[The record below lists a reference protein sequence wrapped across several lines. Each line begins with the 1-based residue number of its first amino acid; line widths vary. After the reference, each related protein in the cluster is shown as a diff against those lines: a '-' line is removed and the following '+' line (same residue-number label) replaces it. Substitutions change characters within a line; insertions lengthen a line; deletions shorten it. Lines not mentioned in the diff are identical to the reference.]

1 VDNRKSGVIFAPR
14 QNAAFNLMSDQTHL
28 EATLQRDIDTIR
40 SKVERMASLAELALS
55 DGLRALLE
63 NNGQLAYSVILR
75 DREID
80 EYEKEIDR
88 LCLEFLVRQQPA
100 AGPLRFVYATIKIN
114 LELERIG
121 DYAESIARRG
131 LVVNSLN
138 LDLDYSDFE
147 AISATS
153 LSMLK
158 DAIRAFLE
166 QDAELAKTTM
176 LAQREANRIRDKIN
190 DTLFQLRA
198 DKKIPI
204 TALTPLQ
211 TIARRLERVAD
222 QSKNIC
228 EETLYMCTGQYMKH
242 LGRDTFRVLF
252 VDDKNAG
259 ASQVA
264 EAIGNALG
272 QSNFVFSSAG
282 IKAEK
287 VADETVAFLKG
298 KGHDISSNIS
308 KSVDNIP
315 NLDHYQVVVALSD
328 AGQNAFPTPPTKTIS
343 IAWELGQTEGDND
356 ATYNFL
362 EQNINDLVQAIL
374 GQSGSN

>member
-1 VDNRKSGVIFAPR
+1 
-14 QNAAFNLMSDQTHL
+14 MSDQTNL
-28 EATLQRDIDTIR
+28 EATLHRDIDTIR

-55 DGLRALLE
+55 DGLKALLE

-88 LCLEFLVRQQPA
+88 LCLKFLVRQQPA

-222 QSKNIC
+222 QSKNIG
-228 EETLYMCTGQYMKH
+228 EDTRYMCTGQYMKH

-252 VDDKNAG
+252 VDDNNAG
-259 ASQVA
+259 TSQVA
-264 EAIGNALG
+264 EVIGNALG
-272 QSNFVFSSAG
+272 QANFVFSSAG

-287 VADETVAFLKG
+287 VADETIAFLKG

-308 KSVDNIP
+308 QSVDNIP
-315 NLDHYQVVVALSD
+315 NLDHYQVVGALSET
-328 AGQNAFPTPPTKTIS
+328 GQNAFPTPPTKTIS
-343 IAWELGQTEGDND
+343 IAWELGQVGGDND

-374 GQSGSN
+374 GQSGRN

>member
-1 VDNRKSGVIFAPR
+1 
-14 QNAAFNLMSDQTHL
+14 MSDQTHL

-40 SKVERMASLAELALS
+40 SKVERMASLAESALS

-252 VDDKNAG
+252 VDDNNAG

-272 QSNFVFSSAG
+272 QANFVFSSAG

-328 AGQNAFPTPPTKTIS
+328 TGQNAFPTPPTKTIS
-343 IAWELGQTEGDND
+343 IAWELGQVGGDND

-374 GQSGSN
+374 GQSGRN

>member
-1 VDNRKSGVIFAPR
+1 MDKPKSGVIFAPR
-14 QNAAFNLMSDQTHL
+14 ADLALNLMSDQTHL

-40 SKVERMASLAELALS
+40 SKVERMASLAESALS
-55 DGLRALLE
+55 DSLKALLE
-63 NNGQLAYSVILR
+63 KNGQLAYSVILR

-121 DYAESIARRG
+121 DYAESVARRG
-131 LVVNSLN
+131 LVVNSLD
-138 LDLDYSDFE
+138 LDLDYADFE

-153 LSMLK
+153 LSMLN
-158 DAIRAFLE
+158 DSIRAFLE
-166 QDAELAKTTM
+166 QDADLAKTTM
-176 LAQREANRIRDKIN
+176 LAQREANRMRDKIN
-190 DTLFQLRA
+190 DDLFQLRA
-198 DKKIPI
+198 EDKIPI

-252 VDDKNAG
+252 VDDDNAG
-259 ASQVA
+259 ASQIA

-272 QSNFVFSSAG
+272 QANFVFSSAG
-282 IKAEK
+282 ISAEK
-287 VADETVAFLKG
+287 VTDETVGFLKA
-298 KGHDISSNIS
+298 KGHDISGNIS

-315 NLDHYQVVVALSD
+315 NLDHYQVVVALSES
-328 AGQNAFPTPPTKTIS
+328 GQNAFPAPPTKTIS
-343 IAWELGQTEGDND
+343 IAWELGQAEGDND

>member
-1 VDNRKSGVIFAPR
+1 
-14 QNAAFNLMSDQTHL
+14 MSDQTHL

-40 SKVERMASLAELALS
+40 SKVQRMAGLAESALS
-55 DGLRALLE
+55 DSLKALLDK
-63 NNGQLAYSVILR
+63 NGQLAYSVILH

-80 EYEKEIDR
+80 DYEKEIDR

-131 LVVNSLN
+131 LVVNSLD

-147 AISATS
+147 AISANS
-153 LSMLK
+153 LTMLK

-166 QDAELAKTTM
+166 QDADLAKTTM
-176 LAQREANRIRDKIN
+176 LAQREANRMRDKIN
-190 DTLFQLRA
+190 DVLFQLRA
-198 DKKIPI
+198 EDKIPI

-252 VDDKNAG
+252 VDDDNAG

-272 QSNFVFSSAG
+272 QANFVFSSAG
-282 IKAEK
+282 ISAEK
-287 VADETVAFLKG
+287 VTEETIGFLKA

-315 NLDHYQVVVALSD
+315 NLDHYQVVVALSES
-328 AGQNAFPTPPTKTIS
+328 AQNAFPAPPTKTIS
-343 IAWELGQTEGDND
+343 IAWELGQAEGDID
-356 ATYNFL
+356 TTYAFL
-362 EQNINDLVQAIL
+362 SQNINDLVQAIL
-374 GQSGSN
+374 GHTSNNNQDNNEDNN